1 MIYTCRKKASTLASC
16 NFDNHGLILI
26 ILGNQQVPVQV
37 QVQVPEVQV
46 QLYVHCTWGS
56 NRPTSTSAQVQVHV
70 YTYTYIMAT
79 LNYKGGIIVHYQ
91 TSLITE

>member
-70 YTYTYIMAT
+70 RTHT
-79 LNYKGGIIVHYQ
+79 LWQLSTTRGV
-91 TSLITE
+91 